1 VQTSASPAAPA
12 SNGSEEAAQ
21 PSVRVHCAAPA
32 RRPKRS
38 ARGGNCIR
46 PASSSPKPNGGHRA
60 NLPAYNGRH
69 TFYGAFFVKGVPQ
82 GSYPFSRPSVSLFS
96 NRDGQRCATVLLP
109 EVHFPSLTAPQA
121 FPLPRPQDWDAGAR
135 RSGQGWRVAPPKAL
149 SLRAS
154 STTAH
159 LLGSGLGG
167 DNQDENRFHPD

>member
-1 VQTSASPAAPA
+1 MQGRTARRSLLHSVQTSASLAAPA

-159 LLGSGLGG
+159 LLGSG
-167 DNQDENRFHPD
+167 